1 MLLLLFLFALGLTFI
16 RGVLVLR
23 IHYFLHQ
30 PPLRPEKHSQTPII
44 SRKVR
49 KSIRRTLCKK
59 NSFCGLSR
67 VYSRFISRESA
78 LGRESGGGGRE
89 KNTENKTGGGGLLP
103 ALVRVCPGCVGV
115 CAWACDLMERLS
127 ASPVRPELASR
138 THPCRGVNLLQPNA
152 LCKTRPV
159 MATTTS
165 GF

>member
-1 MLLLLFLFALGLTFI
+1 M
-16 RGVLVLR
+16 RSPV
-23 IHYFLHQ
+23 Q
-30 PPLRPEKHSQTPII
+30 NN
-44 SRKVR
+44 SRYC
-49 KSIRRTLCKK
+49 LP
-59 NSFCGLSR
+59 R
-67 VYSRFISRESA
+67 VYSQFISRASA
-78 LGRESGGGGRE
+78 LGRESVGGGRK
-89 KNTENKTGGGGLLP
+89 KNTENKAGSRGLLP

-138 THPCRGVNLLQPNA
+138 THPCLGAYLLQPNA